1 MNEGGQA
8 FHIFQWSPLVG
19 WLSDLLARITGSDAP
34 VTPAEELKKAK
45 VLVFYHPMYGRIETM
60 AQSVA
65 QGAR

>member
-1 MNEGGQA
+1 M
-8 FHIFQWSPLVG
+8 G